1 MKKGILIDTE
11 KQIFKANGENI
22 GNAEELIITFKG
34 GKWEVKIIKNFSFN
48 NYDLKGI
55 KNDNKQP

>member
-22 GNAEELIITFKG
+22 GNAEELIITFKN
-34 GKWEVKIIKNFSFN
+34 GKWEVKAIKNFSFN
-48 NYDLKGI
+48 NYNLRDI
-55 KNDNKQP
+55 KNDNR

>member
-22 GNAEELIITFKG
+22 GNAEELIITFKN
-34 GKWEVKIIKNFSFN
+34 GKWEVKTIKNFSFN
-48 NYDLKGI
+48 NYNLRDI
-55 KNDNKQP
+55 KNDNR